1 MIDDQASLNT
11 LHSSSPAPPNL
22 TMRLLLIEDDVE
34 LADGLQQSLAQSGYA
49 VDTAATGHAGRAAC
63 ASTRYDMIILDLGL
77 PDIVGLTLL
86 RELRGDGTTA
96 PVLILTARGDLDDR
110 IAGLDAGADDYLAKP
125 FALGELE
132 ARVRALLRR
141 GSDAAPQQMQIG
153 RLVYESTTRR
163 AIVDGVDL
171 ELTARE
177 LSVLETL
184 LRRPRALVSKEQL
197 FESIYSW
204 DSEAN
209 LNAVEVYISRLRKK
223 LEPAGVGIR
232 MFRGLGYRLEVTA
245 ASK

>member
-1 MIDDQASLNT
+1 
-11 LHSSSPAPPNL
+11 
-22 TMRLLLIEDDVE
+22 
-34 LADGLQQSLAQSGYA
+34 
-49 VDTAATGHAGRAAC
+49 
-63 ASTRYDMIILDLGL
+63 
-77 PDIVGLTLL
+77 
-86 RELRGDGTTA
+86 
-96 PVLILTARGDLDDR
+96 
-110 IAGLDAGADDYLAKP
+110 
-125 FALGELE
+125 
-132 ARVRALLRR
+132 
-141 GSDAAPQQMQIG
+141 MQIG

-223 LEPAGVGIR
+223 LEPAGVSIR
-232 MFRGLGYRLEVTA
+232 MFRGLGYRLEVHA
-245 ASK
+245 ASP